1 MQYVYIIEFEDYMIF
16 YIGVREKERRKRRER
31 KKERACSGGREEE
44 VTMIIFSG
52 RDSSLW

>member
-1 MQYVYIIEFEDYMIF
+1 MCIIEFEDYMIF
-16 YIGVREKERRKRRER
+16 YIGIREKERRKRRER

-52 RDSSLW
+52 RGSSLW

>member
-16 YIGVREKERRKRRER
+16 YIGVREKERRKER

-52 RDSSLW
+52 RGSSLW

>member
-1 MQYVYIIEFEDYMIF
+1 MCIIEFEDYMIF
-16 YIGVREKERRKRRER
+16 YIGVREKERRKRGER

-52 RDSSLW
+52 RGSSLW

>member
-1 MQYVYIIEFEDYMIF
+1 MIF
-16 YIGVREKERRKRRER
+16 YIGVREKERRKSGER